1 MLFKDFPRYVSLT
14 GEHTKG
20 RGGSGENRKKRKEKR
35 KRRRGGGKSK
45 ARIGEIEDKKTH
57 QRFIKRVVQHERGS
71 GVLKL

>member
-1 MLFKDFPRYVSLT
+1 MLFKDFSRYVSLT

-45 ARIGEIEDKKTH
+45 ARIGEIEDQKIGGKSTCGT
-57 QRFIKRVVQHERGS
+57 V
-71 GVLKL
+71 